1 MIHKKIKLSGLTPN
15 DDNPRLLKDSNWL
28 KILNSVK
35 ESPAFMELN
44 PIKVDEQMLIL
55 GGNQRFRACEFL
67 KWETVPYQVF
77 TKAMAIINNKSRIK
91 NGLSEATY
99 EEQCEEFIIKDNV
112 SYGDWDYDM
121 LANKWDSQN
130 LDHYGVDVWQSKD
143 DFFEVDDLENSSK
156 AKEPKASDDD
166 YSIFELIMKH
176 ENKVSFIDLLSKI
189 KREYAFEKQE
199 EALMELIRVYEN
211 KK

>member
-1 MIHKKIKLSGLTPN
+1 MNHKKIKLSGLKPN
-15 DDNPRLLKDSNWL
+15 DDNPRLLKDSNWE

-44 PIKVDEQMLIL
+44 PIKVNEEMLIL

-77 TKAMAIINNKSRIK
+77 TKAMAIINNESRIK

-112 SYGDWDYDM
+112 SYGDWDYDI
-121 LANKWDSQN
+121 LANKWDSIN
-130 LDHYGVDVWQSKD
+130 LDHYGVDVWQQPSE
-143 DFFEVDDLENSSK
+143 DFFEVDEEGNSK
-156 AKEPKASDDD
+156 TKKEPKASDDD
-166 YSIFELIMKH
+166 YSVFELIMKH
-176 ENKVSFIDLLSKI
+176 ENKVLLLDTLSKI
-189 KREYAFEKQE
+189 KTEYGFEKQE
-199 EALMELIRVYEN
+199 EALIEIIRVYQN
-211 KK
+211 K